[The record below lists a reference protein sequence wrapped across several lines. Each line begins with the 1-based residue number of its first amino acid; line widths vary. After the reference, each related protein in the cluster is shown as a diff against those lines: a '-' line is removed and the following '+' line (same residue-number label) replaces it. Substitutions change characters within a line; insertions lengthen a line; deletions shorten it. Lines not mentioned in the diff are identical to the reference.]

1 MHHIFTKNYNL
12 IIKNFIPMCLH
23 REQHYPSYIA
33 VLYCLRIIRVK
44 LCCIKKQFRAKFNH
58 IEVVKAI
65 ATYLK

>member
-1 MHHIFTKNYNL
+1 
-12 IIKNFIPMCLH
+12 MCLH

-44 LCCIKKQFRAKFNH
+44 LCCIKKQFRTKFNR

-65 ATYLK
+65 ATYHK